1 MALTPE
7 LCKEFMDL
15 IYSIKKQN
23 EEDKKLSIEVLKEL
37 FVNEEIDLQTFTKS
51 INDKLNL
58 TYSQQSLLNEK
69 LVLIASQV
77 IEDLKEKCK
86 Q

>member
-23 EEDKKLSIEVLKEL
+23 EEDKKLSLDTLKEL
-37 FVNEEIDLQTFTKS
+37 FVNEEIDEQSDEHIEKE
-51 INDKLNL
+51 IDEEID
-58 TYSQQSLLNEK
+58 QQIDE
-69 LVLIASQV
+69 
-77 IEDLKEKCK
+77 
-86 Q
+86 